1 MEHYVYE
8 LVDPRTMTTFYI
20 GAGSGATQSKRLRD
34 HIGEAKSGKTAND
47 DKCSIIRQI
56 LSEGLKPLLT
66 VHPCVDQTHTATL
79 EKQLIEQFGMK
90 KNGGQLTNRHPGGGG
105 IKGAGRAGNKN
116 GRLPPKP
123 VYQFD
128 LEGNLLKC
136 WPAVTQAAKAI
147 GVSHTA
153 ILNAVSGRHNT
164 KTVGGFQWSY
174 SDTPKAAVTKDIRTV
189 KNVYEQYDMQWKLI
203 ATYPTGVA
211 MKKATGVDPS
221 TLYKYFNGVID
232 HAGGFFWKCTS
243 KNLES

>member
-1 MEHYVYE
+1 MKHYVYE

-153 ILNAVSGRHNT
+153 IINCVKGTNST
-164 KTVGGFQWSY
+164 KTVGGYQWSY
-174 SDTPKAAVTKDIRTV
+174 SDAPRAPVVKDPRTTKS
-189 KNVYEQYDMQWKLI
+189 VYEQYDMEWNLI
-203 ATYPTGVA
+203 ATYASGSDVTS
-211 MKKATGVDPS
+211 ATG
-221 TLYKYFNGVID
+221 ID
-232 HAGGFFWKCTS
+232 VSSILKFLKGNIRHAGGYFWKRTN
-243 KNLES
+243 KNPC